1 MYISICKKKKNVIT
15 CPSTNSCGVFQPTH
29 KQPTQIP
36 IFCLSLHRNHGRC
49 CAHTNFTKT
58 HLAGGWW
65 DHHHISWM
73 FVRGCTWHIV
83 LRLWCTWCA
92 CLSTRYAWEL
102 PKPSSPLMWR
112 RKLRDSIMRT
122 FLPNTCSRI
131 LPEHIW
137 LLHSYCFLKS
147 WWQVHAISSN
157 ENTPRRL
164 KHEEKHKLNKQWKT
178 GRNTNLF
185 FVILGLFRLFL
196 VFQTFPSVHH
206 VSWLKDPLNCL
217 RIAADHRQIT
227 GRSQANAAAGA
238 VAVDFAH
245 NDLPVSE
252 GWMRDFL

>member
-1 MYISICKKKKNVIT
+1 MSSLVLRQTPVESFNPPTNNPHKYPFSVCHSTEIMAGAAPTRTSLKPTWLGDDGTIT
-15 CPSTNSCGVFQPTH
+15 TSPGCLFVGVY
-29 KQPTQIP
+29 
-36 IFCLSLHRNHGRC
+36 
-49 CAHTNFTKT
+49 
-58 HLAGGWW
+58 
-65 DHHHISWM
+65 
-73 FVRGCTWHIV
+73 TWHIV